1 MAPGDI
7 AIYGTLCALAT
18 FQRSAIKSKILEN
31 SIFGSYIEQE
41 PYMRELIEAYMN
53 SNFKVVLEL
62 LSRYS
67 VCSFCY
73 SSLSHRLDILFF
85 FQTRHHIDIH
95 LSPHVHDLMNLIRN
109 SAVVLYFQPFAT
121 IKLDR
126 MSAAFGWTIEEV
138 EHHVVNLIQSGN
150 IQGRVDSQ
158 NKVRVYYTF
167 LFFFLMNFFF

>member
-1 MAPGDI
+1 
-7 AIYGTLCALAT
+7 
-18 FQRSAIKSKILEN
+18 
-31 SIFGSYIEQE
+31 
-41 PYMRELIEAYMN
+41 
-53 SNFKVVLEL
+53 
-62 LSRYS
+62 
-67 VCSFCY
+67 
-73 SSLSHRLDILFF
+73 
-85 FQTRHHIDIH
+85 
-95 LSPHVHDLMNLIRN
+95 MNLIRN